1 MDEWRMFSRRER
13 ENIIF
18 ATKATGFSFCVG
30 VKKMNFIM
38 RSALR
43 ML

>member
-13 ENIIF
+13 KNIIF
-18 ATKATGFSFCVG
+18 STKATGFSFRGG
-30 VKKMNFIM
+30 VKKMYFIM